1 MLSLPN
7 LDQEVKEGDLLIEFD
22 AQAERLALERSKATL
37 AATEKE
43 LAVIRQQSA
52 NEREEA
58 ALTAGVDEVAVKEA
72 LWKREVARWARTRNK
87 EGARVRWRFTPDR
100 ARTRLGRADPQVQAA
115 VAAAA

>member
-7 LDQEVKEGDLLIEFD
+7 LDQEVKEGDLLIEFE

-43 LAVIRQQSA
+43 LAVIRQQTT
-52 NEREEA
+52 NKREEA
-58 ALTAGVDEVAVKEA
+58 ALTARVDEVAVKEA
-72 LWKREVARWARTRNK
+72 LLKRGGGPVGANAQQGGCPRPPAVHSRPRPHQAWAS
-87 EGARVRWRFTPDR
+87 G
-100 ARTRLGRADPQVQAA
+100 PQAQAA